1 MMHLCEFFNREDIDY
16 NCIQYSS
23 ALSHF
28 YKYLLHKLTIGEL
41 CIYLVHDNEYIRN
54 LASEIYH
61 QKTNNYGHY
70 YEAKLLF
77 KLLWEER
84 TKLWVSK
91 RYRDGRLTPIGY
103 INYHLYSTA
112 YYYLKQDL
120 LSMIKIAE
128 KL

>member
-1 MMHLCEFFNREDIDY
+1 MIADFNNFFREDIIY
-16 NCIQYSS
+16 NFIQYNDT
-23 ALSHF
+23 LSHF
-28 YKYLLHKLTIGEL
+28 YKYLLNKLTIGEL
-41 CIYLVHDNEYIRN
+41 CIYLVHDNAYIRN
-54 LASEIYH
+54 LAKELYH
-61 QKTNNYGHY
+61 QKTNNYDHY

-77 KLLWEER
+77 KLLWKER
-84 TKLWVSK
+84 TELWVSK

-120 LSMIKIAE
+120 LSKIKFEE